1 MALQQRIWRR
11 YAKRGSSPVVRK
23 LENPATEPGVE
34 AFIASY
40 HIDSEIGMRFF
51 ADTIKKHGL
60 DKNPEGVE

>member
-1 MALQQRIWRR
+1 M
-11 YAKRGSSPVVRK
+11 VRK